1 MNRITASCVAIL
13 AMASGLSACSAP
25 VDADPTLPLAQLD
38 EMQRAMAR
46 PPVDPDASYETASVK
61 IDLPIPL
68 AAFRTWFAIHGGP
81 QPDTYLIGTASVPGV
96 ARAEPL
102 TGSWQKAGD
111 RRRLVMTDGHT
122 SVEEIIES
130 TSGRF
135 RHVNWNSTNKT
146 GRYTRY
152 SISDFVFTGDARGTQ
167 LEWTYKF
174 RPKIWIDGPLIRS
187 SIEKDFRDYMNVGLL
202 AMRKQ
207 AISDVRQH

>member
-1 MNRITASCVAIL
+1 MNRIAALRVAVL

-38 EMQRAMAR
+38 EIQRAMAR
-46 PPVDPDASYETASVK
+46 PSIDTDTSYETASVK
-61 IDLPIPL
+61 IDISVPL
-68 AAFRTWFAIHGGP
+68 ATFRTWFTINGGP
-81 QPDTYLIGTASVPGV
+81 RPETYLIGTAAVPGV
-96 ARAEPL
+96 ARAELL
-102 TGSWQKAGD
+102 TASWQKTGD

-130 TSGRF
+130 TPGRF
-135 RHVNWNSTNKT
+135 RHVGWNSTNKT
-146 GRYTRY
+146 GKYTRY
-152 SISDFVFTGDARGTQ
+152 SISEFVFTGDARSTQ

-187 SIEKDFRDYMNVGLL
+187 SIEKDYRDYMSVALL

-207 AISDVRQH
+207 AISDVRQN